1 MPLCTPT
8 FHNLCCKS
16 HVIGDSVLPLRN
28 FRKTEKNPVI
38 LRPTRESNPRPL
50 ARQSHLQPLGQ
61 RGSQAVIFMPNLDQ
75 VIITKLG
82 RIQFGH
88 DVLDKITVL
97 CLVSKL
103 FDVCSKST
111 PEQMEQLEEIR
122 IPWGSGIVGYVAESG
137 EPVNIPDAYKP
148 FCSLQG
154 RYFCRLILRLNK
166 MVSRDDYGLPSWPA
180 SKPLA
185 LPRLAVHAYSRI
197 HCL

>member
-1 MPLCTPT
+1 MRIQYASDNPME
-8 FHNLCCKS
+8 
-16 HVIGDSVLPLRN
+16 I
-28 FRKTEKNPVI
+28 NPVAI
-38 LRPTRESNPRPL
+38 RTL
-50 ARQSHLQPLGQ
+50 
-61 RGSQAVIFMPNLDQ
+61 M
-75 VIITKLG
+75 
-82 RIQFGH
+82 
-88 DVLDKITVL
+88 

-137 EPVNIPDAYKP
+137 EPVNIPDAYKLSKHVSNRHRAAHGDPKQQRRYKSVASHLEVRNLRVVVESGIGKRSNWGSGNLTHTRKHKASP